1 MIIAIDGPAGTGKG
15 TVAKM
20 ISDRLNYTNV
30 DTGAM
35 YRCVTLKMIR
45 ENISLNEIE
54 KIKEILNEI
63 EIKFENVNG
72 VQKTYLNN
80 EDVSE
85 LIRKPNV
92 NALVSPVSAIKEI
105 RIKLVEMQRKLG
117 NSSNVVMEGR
127 DITTVVF
134 PNAEIK
140 IYLDAKVEERAK
152 RRYKELIEKG
162 NNVTYEETLEN
173 IKKRDKTDMEKEMGA
188 LKIAEDAI
196 YIDTTNLTIEEVYE
210 EIKKII
216 ASKKTEI

>member
-15 TVAKM
+15 TVAKL
-20 ISDRLNYTNV
+20 ISQRLNFTYI

-45 ENISLNEIE
+45 DNIDLNDLDRIN
-54 KIKEILNEI
+54 KILDEI
-63 EIKFENVNG
+63 EITFKNIDSM
-72 VQKTYLNN
+72 QKVYLNG

-92 NALVSPVSAIKEI
+92 NELVSKVSAIKEI

-117 NSSNVVMEGR
+117 KAENVIMEGR

-134 PNAEIK
+134 PNAELK
-140 IYLDAKVEERAK
+140 IYLDANVEERAK
-152 RRYKELIEKG
+152 RRHKELIERG
-162 NNVTYEETLEN
+162 NNVTYEETLES
-173 IKKRDKTDMEKEMGA
+173 IMKRDKNDMEKEMGA

-196 YIDTTNLTIEEVYE
+196 VIDSTNLTIEEVYE
-210 EIKKII
+210 KIKKLIENKNI
-216 ASKKTEI
+216 N